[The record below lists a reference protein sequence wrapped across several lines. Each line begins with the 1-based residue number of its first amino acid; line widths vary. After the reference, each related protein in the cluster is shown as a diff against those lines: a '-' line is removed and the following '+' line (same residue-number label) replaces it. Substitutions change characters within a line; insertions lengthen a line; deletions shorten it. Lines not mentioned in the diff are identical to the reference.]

1 MSNNNKYFTI
11 TKKQYKKMRRNKI
24 ELLFNVKVLKKKN
37 GRQKFK
43 ILHEVE
49 NKPKIPIKIIED
61 QPESPKPPKTPKP
74 PKPPKGPDNPEE
86 PDSPEEP
93 KETDQPGGPD
103 DPNSGN
109 KKMPKPDEFVTH
121 RQLQEFKKDLLVE
134 LHEIFPTKPE
144 LKRVEEKVDVLFEL
158 QKAQGEQIR
167 IQGEQIKEL
176 KVEQKAQGETL
187 QLILQTLQKMNDRLD
202 KIEGKM
208 DKMESRMDKME
219 TRLDKLESK

>member
-61 QPESPKPPKTPKP
+61 QPESPKPLKPPKP

-103 DPNSGN
+103 NPNAGN
-109 KKMPKPDEFVTH
+109 KKMPTPEEYVT
-121 RQLQEFKKDLLVE
+121 R
-134 LHEIFPTKPE
+134 
-144 LKRVEEKVDVLFEL
+144 
-158 QKAQGEQIR
+158 
-167 IQGEQIKEL
+167 KEL
-176 KVEQKAQGETL
+176 TNSKIQTINDL
-187 QLILQTLQKMNDRLD
+187 QRLKIRLI
-202 KIEGKM
+202 
-208 DKMESRMDKME
+208 S
-219 TRLDKLESK
+219 